1 MITKRVDTEGNKVNM
16 KLKLTRLKLCSHF
29 SEGVVG
35 AQGEPSKLRAGC
47 SADRRQAHSWRWTW
61 QGEFFYLLASSVENR
76 FFKLLIQDFLRVVV
90 EICRQHFG
98 RLMWRRGRR
107 FGRRS

>member
-47 SADRRQAHSWRWTW
+47 SADRGQAHSWRWTW
-61 QGEFFYLLASSVENR
+61 QGELLGLFASIISG
-76 FFKLLIQDFLRVVV
+76 K
-90 EICRQHFG
+90 
-98 RLMWRRGRR
+98 
-107 FGRRS
+107 

>member
-29 SEGVVG
+29 SEGVVS
-35 AQGEPSKLRAGC
+35 AQGEPSQLRAGC

-61 QGEFFYLLASSVENR
+61 QGEL
-76 FFKLLIQDFLRVVV
+76 
-90 EICRQHFG
+90 FG
-98 RLMWRRGRR
+98 LFVRIISGK
-107 FGRRS
+107 